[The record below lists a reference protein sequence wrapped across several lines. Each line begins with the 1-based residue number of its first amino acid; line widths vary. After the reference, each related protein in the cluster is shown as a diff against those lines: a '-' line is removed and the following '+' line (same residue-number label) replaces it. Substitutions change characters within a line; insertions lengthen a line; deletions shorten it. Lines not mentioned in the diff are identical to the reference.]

1 MSAAAQEGTGPPA
14 RLSRAVEHE
23 HDQTKGPGTV
33 GQALVFLYGFF
44 AVAASARSLYQLAT
58 RFDEAPFA
66 ILLSVTAAAVYIVA
80 FTMLRR
86 RDARAWRIAVACVS
100 FELAGVLIVGTLSLV
115 EPDWFPLPTVWSYYG
130 IGYGFLPLLLPV
142 VGLAWLL
149 RPATRAAYAS

>member
-1 MSAAAQEGTGPPA
+1 
-14 RLSRAVEHE
+14 VEHE

-86 RDARAWRIAVACVS
+86 RDPRAWRIAVACVS
-100 FELAGVLIVGTLSLV
+100 FELAGVLIVGTLSFV

-130 IGYGFLPLLLPV
+130 IGYGFLPLLLPI

-149 RPATRAAYAS
+149 RPTTRAAYTRSG